1 MLIALVGVAVL
12 YVCSLLSNVRRIT
25 NYGKTNSASQILNEA
40 IHDTNEDNIFTDVI
54 STAGMQILTVTA
66 VYDNCPSEIPYSYGE
81 YYLFGILRIIPNV
94 TGGTNILI
102 TDSIDT
108 MFRKFLTVTYGMGS
122 SFIIEAYYNFG
133 YAGVLMMVL
142 YGALIAYLVNFM
154 ENRQKQEE
162 NLVLTYF
169 VYYIAATSFFWIR
182 SDARFLVREI
192 VFYYWGIKILT
203 MCVQGTF
210 FRNIERKQ

>member
-1 MLIALVGVAVL
+1 M
-12 YVCSLLSNVRRIT
+12 
-25 NYGKTNSASQILNEA
+25 
-40 IHDTNEDNIFTDVI
+40 
-54 STAGMQILTVTA
+54 
-66 VYDNCPSEIPYSYGE
+66 
-81 YYLFGILRIIPNV
+81 
-94 TGGTNILI
+94 TGGTNIFI